1 MLIVERQSRLL
12 EIIKREQVAELA
24 ELCKELDVSIST
36 VRRDLD
42 SLEERGVVQR
52 THGGV
57 IYRGETGDKPGPVN
71 ALASRMNENIEAKE
85 AIARYAASLVQP
97 HMTVFMDAGS
107 TVIYA
112 ARAITVRPIQVVTT
126 SLSIANHYA
135 DDDRVELTLTGGNLY
150 PRTGAMVGTLARKCL
165 NELHADLCLF
175 SLAAIDEQAAYNIN
189 LEMARVEQMMMQ
201 RANRTVMLMDATKFG
216 RKSLVK
222 VCGIDGVDLTVT
234 DASIDRSWVDR
245 LGDRLVVAT

>member
-1 MLIVERQSRLL
+1 MLIVERQSLLL
-12 EIIKREQVAELA
+12 EIIKRKQVAELA

-36 VRRDLD
+36 VRRDL
-42 SLEERGVVQR
+42 EAMEARGLVQR

-71 ALASRMNENIEAKE
+71 ALASRMGENVEAKE

-107 TVIYA
+107 TVIIA
-112 ARAITVRPIQVVTT
+112 ARAIKVRPIQVVTT
-126 SLSIANHYA
+126 SLAIANHYA

-150 PRTGAMVGTLARKCL
+150 PRTGAMVGTLARQCL
-165 NELHADLCLF
+165 SELHADLCLF
-175 SLAAIDEQAAYNIN
+175 SVAAVDEQAAYNIN
-189 LEMARVEQMMMQ
+189 LEMSRVEQMMMQ
-201 RANRTVMLMDATKFG
+201 RANQTVMLMDATKFG

-222 VCGIDGVDLTVT
+222 VCGIEEVDLTVT
-234 DASIDRSWVDR
+234 DASIEKTWVDR
-245 LGDRLVVAT
+245 LGDKLVVAS

>member
-1 MLIVERQSRLL
+1 LLIVERQTRLL
-12 EIIKREQVAELA
+12 EIIKRKQVAELG
-24 ELCKELDVSIST
+24 ELCKELDVSVST
-36 VRRDLD
+36 VRRDLEAM
-42 SLEERGVVQR
+42 EERGVVQR

-57 IYRGETGDKPGPVN
+57 IYRGDTGEKPGPVN
-71 ALASRMNENIEAKE
+71 ALASRMNENIAAKE

-165 NELHADLCLF
+165 SELHADLCLF

-222 VCGIDGVDLTVT
+222 VCGLSEVDLTVT
-234 DASIDRSWVDR
+234 DASIDKSWVDR
-245 LGDRLVVAT
+245 LGEKLVVAS

>member
-12 EIIKREQVAELA
+12 EIIKRKQVAELA

-36 VRRDLD
+36 VRRDLETM
-42 SLEERGVVQR
+42 EERGVVQR

-57 IYRGETGDKPGPVN
+57 IYRGELGDKSGPVN
-71 ALASRMNENIEAKE
+71 ALASRMNENIAAKD

-107 TVIYA
+107 TVIFA

-126 SLSIANHYA
+126 SLSIANHYV

-165 NELHADLCLF
+165 SELHADLCLF

-222 VCGIDGVDLTVT
+222 VCGLGEVDLTVT
-234 DASIDRSWVDR
+234 DASIDKSWVDR
-245 LGDRLVVAT
+245 LGDGLVVAT

>member
-12 EIIKREQVAELA
+12 EIIKRRQVAELA
-24 ELCKELDVSIST
+24 ELCTELDVSIST
-36 VRRDLD
+36 VRRDLEA
-42 SLEERGVVQR
+42 LEARGVVQR

-57 IYRGETGDKPGPVN
+57 IYRGETLDKPGPVN
-71 ALASRMNENIEAKE
+71 ALASRMNESIQAKE

-97 HMTVFMDAGS
+97 QMTVFMDAGS

-135 DDDRVELTLTGGNLY
+135 DDERVELTLTGGNLY
-150 PRTGAMVGTLARKCL
+150 PRTGAMVGTLARQCL
-165 NELHADLCLF
+165 SELHADLCLF
-175 SLAAIDEQAAYNIN
+175 SVAAIDEHAAYNIN

-201 RANRTVMLMDATKFG
+201 RANRNVMLMDATKFG

-222 VCGIDGVDLTVT
+222 VCGVDEVDVTVT
-234 DASIDRSWVDR
+234 DASIGKAWVDR